1 MQVFEKV
8 LMASEDVK
16 SYLGTGVYKSSGANA
31 EIFDGAL
38 VTVGSLMDHDAYA
51 GMKDINVRELGQ
63 PQAITDPIAIVDYVG
78 VSEAMVNGVLYRVGD
93 SATCC

>member
-16 SYLGTGVYKSSGANA
+16 SYLGTGVYRASDENA

-38 VTVGSLMDHDAYA
+38 VTVGALMDHDAYA
-51 GMKDINVRELGQ
+51 GMKDINVRTLGQ
-63 PQAITDPIAIVDYVG
+63 PTAITDPVCIVDYVG

>member
-16 SYLGTGVYKSSGANA
+16 SYLGTGIFQDSGENA
-31 EIFDGAL
+31 EIHDGAVVTVGAL
-38 VTVGSLMDHDAYA
+38 VDHDAYA
-51 GMKDINVRELGQ
+51 GMKDINTRILTA
-63 PQAITDPIAIVDYVG
+63 PTAITDPVVFIDYVG
-78 VSEAMVNGVLYRVGD
+78 ISEGMINGVLYRVGD